1 MTEAERAAAAE
12 RLRNKELQRAHRLRL
27 EGHPN
32 GRKLEAL
39 ARIVDFDPK
48 QGGLYYPR
56 YTLFSRSTFDLSEES
71 PFGPMRYTDSVYRSE
86 SDYSLSGAVNILS
99 VKIAS
104 LDVGF
109 PIHVYGTVIVRD
121 SVDERCVYHFR
132 RDNDNCQ
139 LINSKA
145 ESLILTGPKRGL
157 ALLGDIYAEIDL
169 KIKDPLGQDRELS
182 KGLFIIRG
190 LAGRTLSGSMVETK
204 SLATRLSTVDVTY
217 SVVECAV
224 EGTIAVE
231 VLQGGFHGKI
241 IAYSTGIPDILVLY
255 DSEEAD
261 ASTVDDRVIHLMRPI
276 VSVHVMDF
284 LIIEAQTSDSKSDKK
299 LFTPRVNS
307 EDKDIFTVGA
317 TKMRVKVVW
326 SVMNP

>member
-12 RLRNKELQRAHRLRL
+12 RLRNKELQRARRLRL

-32 GRKLEAL
+32 GRMLEVL
-39 ARIVDFDPK
+39 AHIVDFDPK

-56 YTLFSRSTFDLSEES
+56 YALFDGPTFDLNEES
-71 PFGPMRYTDSVYRSE
+71 PFGPMRYTDSVY
-86 SDYSLSGAVNILS
+86 DYSLCGAINILS
-99 VKIAS
+99 VKIACS
-104 LDVGF
+104 DVGF
-109 PIHVYGTVIVRD
+109 PIRVYGTVIIRD

-139 LINSKA
+139 LINSEA

-157 ALLGDIYAEIDL
+157 ALLDDIYAEIDL
-169 KIKDPLGQDRELS
+169 KIKDPLADGRELS

-190 LAGRTLSGSMVETK
+190 LGARMLTGSKVETK

-217 SVVECAV
+217 SVVESAV
-224 EGTIAVE
+224 EGTIAIE
-231 VLQGGFHGKI
+231 VLQGCFHGEI

-261 ASTVDDRVIHLMRPI
+261 ASTVDYCGDIHLMRPV
-276 VSVHVMDF
+276 VSVHVMDV
-284 LIIEAQTSDSKSDKK
+284 LAIEAQTSDGNSHRI
-299 LFTPRVNS
+299 LFTPRVNGGD
-307 EDKDIFTVGA
+307 EDKITVGA
-317 TKMRVKVVW
+317 TEMRVKVVW